1 MHTGFASERS
11 RALRVSY
18 VAGRGRKRND
28 FLNFLA
34 TLMIASAMRSW
45 LPLPCVRRA
54 IVLAA
59 LATCTIA
66 AAAVTAERGVSDT
79 EIVIGQD
86 LALQG
91 GKNDYGVAAQQGM
104 RLYFDA
110 TNAAGG
116 VNGRKIVAVTLDD
129 DNKAANAEAN
139 ARKLVA
145 DGAFLLFGAID
156 GGPSTAVMKV
166 AAELKVPFFGPLAGP
181 PTLRRPHQPMV
192 FPVRAEHRDEF
203 RALMTWGQSVGLRSV
218 GFLHADTDVGRQ
230 HLANVNIAAKDL
242 GLSVVQ
248 AVPFKGDITDA
259 QIDDI
264 VKAIAEKKPGMFFN
278 HGSASVYQKLV
289 AKAKTAGV
297 RTTFMGV
304 NSGSSQ
310 IAKGLGP
317 LAQGMVF
324 SQVVPS
330 PWERKH
336 EIAREYQDAAQ
347 KAGGKTELS
356 YGGLEGYVTAK
367 ALVMA
372 LRAAG
377 RDLTRAGFVKA
388 VESGRFD
395 LGGMTARYNTTEH
408 EGSRFV
414 DLSMVARDGRFIH

>member
-1 MHTGFASERS
+1 
-11 RALRVSY
+11 
-18 VAGRGRKRND
+18 
-28 FLNFLA
+28 
-34 TLMIASAMRSW
+34 MIASAMISRRW
-45 LPLPCVRRA
+45 LQGMQRGLM
-54 IVLAA
+54 LTL
-59 LATCTIA
+59 LATA
-66 AAAVTAERGVSDT
+66 AHAWAAERGVTDT
-79 EIVIGQD
+79 EIVVGMN

-104 RLYFDA
+104 KLYLDA
-110 TNAAGG
+110 VNAAGG
-116 VNGRKIVAVTLDD
+116 VNGRKIIPVMLDD
-129 DNKAANAEAN
+129 DNKAPIAEAN
-139 ARKLVA
+139 ARKLVQ
-145 DGAFLLFGAID
+145 DGAFILFGAID

-181 PTLRRPHQPMV
+181 PTLRRPFQPMV

-203 RALMTWGQSVGLRSV
+203 RALMGWGKSVGLTSV

-264 VKAIAEKKPGMFFN
+264 VKAIGEKKPGMFFN

-289 AKAKTAGV
+289 AKAKIAGLK
-297 RTTFMGV
+297 TTFMGV

-347 KAGGKTELS
+347 RSAAKPELS
-356 YGGLEGYVTAK
+356 YGGLEGYLTAK

-377 RDLTRAGFVKA
+377 RDLTRASFVKA
-388 VESGRFD
+388 VETSRFE
-395 LGGMTARYNTTEH
+395 LGGMATRYTPGEH

-414 DLSMVARDGRFIH
+414 DLSMVSRDGRFIH